1 MGSGSAEKLRKRR
14 ALRRKDVRTLVEEAG
29 ALLAGMRPAIV
40 EQAELEDGTVVFL
53 IDGAILLARAGD
65 VLFPTMKC
73 PCVDG
78 LPSAVVDM
86 GAVPYVCNGADVMAP
101 GVVDVRGDFQ
111 EGSLVVVRD
120 AKHGKALAIG
130 EALVSSGE
138 IKSSDRGKVVRN
150 IHYVGDRL
158 WSAYG

>member
-1 MGSGSAEKLRKRR
+1 MESDSVAKLRKRR
-14 ALRRKDVRTLVEEAG
+14 VMRRKDARVLVEEAG
-29 ALLAGMRPAIV
+29 ILLAGMHPTMI
-40 EQAELEDGTVVFL
+40 EQAELGDGTIVFM
-53 IDGAILLARAGD
+53 IDGILLLARAGD
-65 VLFPTMKC
+65 TLFPTMKC
-73 PCVDG
+73 PCVDE
-78 LPSAVVDM
+78 LPSVVVDM

-120 AKHGKALAIG
+120 VKHGKALAIG

-138 IKSSDRGKVVRN
+138 MRASERGKAVRN
-150 IHYVGDRL
+150 LHYVGDRL